1 MLILSKKTKAGNQ
14 IIPTYNYSFA
24 HRKKN
29 EYVDRKKGPL
39 VPSVYYLAFL
49 RADLLDAAALLPFLF
64 HVSSISRSEH
74 LFFMVTKSENE
85 SSSFRK
91 FCMSL

>member
-29 EYVDRKKGPL
+29 EYVDRKKRGLWCRPCITW
-39 VPSVYYLAFL
+39 PFSEQTFWM
-49 RADLLDAAALLPFLF
+49 LLLSFLF
-64 HVSSISRSEH
+64 FSMFPPFPVVNTYF
-74 LFFMVTKSENE
+74 LW
-85 SSSFRK
+85 
-91 FCMSL
+91 

>member
-29 EYVDRKKGPL
+29 EYVDRKKGASGA
-39 VPSVYYLAFL
+39 V
-49 RADLLDAAALLPFLF
+49 RLLPGLSQSRPSGCCCSPSFSFPCFLHF
-64 HVSSISRSEH
+64 P
-74 LFFMVTKSENE
+74 
-85 SSSFRK
+85 
-91 FCMSL
+91 